1 MSAQTIMA
9 VSLNIAELFLVL
21 AMAFSAFRMLRGPR
35 AQDRVLALD
44 AFYVSGMALS
54 LTFGIETGDTV
65 YFEAALVI
73 ALLGFVGT
81 SALAKFLMR
90 GETIE

>member
-1 MSAQTIMA
+1 MNAQTFLLW
-9 VSLNIAELFLVL
+9 SLVIAEGIFVL
-21 AMAFSAFRMLRGPR
+21 AMALAVLRMLRGPS
-35 AQDRVLALD
+35 AQNRVLALD
-44 AFYVSGMALS
+44 AFYVAGMCLI
-54 LTFGIETGDTV
+54 LTFGIQTGDTV

>member
-1 MSAQTIMA
+1 MNAQA
-9 VSLNIAELFLVL
+9 FLPWSLAIAELLFVL
-21 AMAFSAFRMLRGPR
+21 AMALAGLRMLRGPS
-35 AQDRVLALD
+35 AQNRVLALD
-44 AFYVSGMALS
+44 AFYVAGMGLI
-54 LTFGIETGDTV
+54 LTFGIQTGDTV

>member
-1 MSAQTIMA
+1 MNAQMFLLW
-9 VSLNIAELFLVL
+9 SLVIAELIFVL
-21 AMAFSAFRMLRGPR
+21 AMVFAGLRMLRGPS
-35 AQDRVLALD
+35 AQNRVLALD
-44 AFYVSGMALS
+44 AFYVAGMGLI
-54 LTFGIETGDTV
+54 LTFGIQTGDTV

>member
-1 MSAQTIMA
+1 MNAQALLMW
-9 VSLNIAELFLVL
+9 SLATTELLFVL
-21 AMAFSAFRMLRGPR
+21 AMAFAVIRMLLGPS
-35 AQDRVLALD
+35 AQNRVLALD
-44 AFYVSGMALS
+44 AFYVSGMCLI
-54 LTFGIETGDTV
+54 LTFGIQTGDTV

>member
-1 MSAQTIMA
+1 MSFHAILVWSVA
-9 VSLNIAELFLVL
+9 IAELVLVL
-21 AMAFSAFRMLRGPR
+21 AMACAAYRMLRGPR

-44 AFYVSGMALS
+44 AFYVSGMILI

-73 ALLGFVGT
+73 AVLGFVAT
-81 SALAKFLMR
+81 AALAKFLMR

>member
-1 MSAQTIMA
+1 MNAQVILA
-9 VSLNIAELFLVL
+9 WSLNIAELCLVL
-21 AMAFSAFRMLRGPR
+21 AMALAAFRMLRGPR

-44 AFYVSGMALS
+44 SFYVSGMMLI
-54 LTFGIETGDTV
+54 LTFGIEAGETV

-73 ALLGFVGT
+73 ALLGFVST

-90 GETIE
+90 GEAIE